1 MQDHLDKV
9 ACCEEGGRG
18 CEEQATPRSRSLISE
33 SATLVISDEI
43 QGWSLSTAQSFLQT
57 APD

>member
-18 CEEQATPRSRSLISE
+18 CGNKVDQELDLWYQNQRL
-33 SATLVISDEI
+33 
-43 QGWSLSTAQSFLQT
+43 
-57 APD
+57 

>member
-18 CEEQATPRSRSLISE
+18 CGEQATSRSRSLISE
-33 SATLVISDEI
+33 SATFSDLGRNTRLI
-43 QGWSLSTAQSFLQT
+43 TLYGPKLFTDS
-57 APD
+57 P